1 MTIKRKIQTKY
12 RLPNLN
18 WIALKPQQ
26 VKGTVFC
33 ELDDEKLFDMIDFN
47 RFEELFK
54 TGPGVLANG
63 TTNGRTD
70 DSLLSPSS
78 QQRKEQQQQQRA
90 KKTEHVSLLDA
101 QRQRNMAISRRK
113 IDMNLTQIARAIN
126 NLDMAALQSEQV
138 DILQH
143 FIPTEQELKAF
154 ASYVDSG
161 KDIRLLSDEDQFLY
175 ALTKVERLSQKLN
188 IMSFVA
194 NFGDT
199 YKNLLPQINAVSSAS
214 LSIKQSKKLKKLL
227 EVVLAFGNYMNSS
240 KRGPVYGFKLQSLES
255 LLDTKTQDKK
265 QTLLHFIVDT
275 VSAKFPELN
284 GFVSELTFV
293 DKASTVSLENV
304 QFDMS
309 ELEKGMR
316 NTKKEYEIRLESKAE
331 TQVLKEFLGKAE
343 AQFAELSNKYKLC
356 QEQFNQCV
364 EYFGETPRSQS
375 PNGFFTIFVKFLKAF
390 SVRFYLA
397 NLFLE
402 HLCIVICLI

>member
-33 ELDDEKLFDMIDFN
+33 ELDDEKLFELIDFN

-54 TGPGVLANG
+54 TGPGVALNG
-63 TTNGRTD
+63 SDGGVGMLNGGGVKFDT
-70 DSLLSPSS
+70 SPSM
-78 QQRKEQQQQQRA
+78 QRKERA
-90 KKTEHVSLLDA
+90 KKQENVSLLDA

-113 IDMNLTQIARAIN
+113 IEMNLPQICKAIN
-126 NLDMAALQSEQV
+126 NLDLASLQIEQV

-143 FIPTEQELKAF
+143 FIPSDQELKAF
-154 ASYVDSG
+154 ASYADSG
-161 KDIRLLSDEDQFLY
+161 KEIRLLSEEDQFLY
-175 ALTKVERLSQKLN
+175 ALTKVERLAQKLN
-188 IMSFVA
+188 IMSFIG
-194 NFGDT
+194 NFSDT

-255 LLDTKTQDKK
+255 LLETKTQDKK

-275 VSAKFPELN
+275 VAQKFPDLN
-284 GFVSELTFV
+284 NFVSELTFV

-304 QFDMS
+304 QFDMN

-316 NTKKEYEIRLESKAE
+316 NTKKEFEIRVESKAD
-331 TQVLKEFLGKAE
+331 THVLKEFLAKAE
-343 AQFAELSNKYKLC
+343 PQFNELANKYKLC

-375 PNGFFTIFVKFLKAF
+375 PSGFFTIFVKFLKAF
-390 SVRFYLA
+390 NVK
-397 NLFLE
+397 
-402 HLCIVICLI
+402 